1 MAGLLHLNV
10 EKVCVHLNVTAS
22 FKQTR
27 FHLGGLMVHSF
38 SLTDDPW
45 LLLPPAVGGPARERS
60 LRTALLEA
68 HEFGDLVVEL
78 PTQRPAVFRQVL
90 LPVIL
95 DALGRPADEREW
107 MNWFSAGQWSQAQRR
122 RLEEYLD
129 ADCGLFDLFS
139 PVQPFGQ
146 VAGLRTT
153 KGETKNVGLIV
164 ATAATG
170 NNVPLFASRT
180 EYDSFSLTPAQAA
193 HWLLH
198 TQCWD
203 TAAIKTGV
211 VGDLK
216 AKAGKTT
223 GNPTGPLGQ
232 MGVTLLVGTTLFET
246 LLLNLPVGAPP
257 ASTDLPQWKRREPAD
272 PRAAGTPQW
281 QERAPEGLLD
291 LWTWQSRRIRLFP
304 EVIDEGLRVTR
315 VLVAAGDRMPH
326 TPETEPHTMWRVEPT
341 GGRSA
346 GRSRGGAT
354 PPRRPLRL
362 QPGKAAWRGLD
373 ALLAPER
380 QSREAGEKTS
390 GFATSKLLDQAG
402 SLAPDLGEAYP
413 LRVELSGVAYGNQS
427 AVIDDVMFDALPLPL
442 AALEADS
449 DVRSALLEVAEQA
462 EQLAMAVNHLS
473 ADLRRALGT
482 EPIPWDKGQRPGEL
496 VLHALDPL
504 VRRLLTGMR
513 GVEDLERIEAGQL
526 AWEQLAWR
534 RSWEVADRLLQAV
547 PVGAFVGR
555 SVSQGEGKPERTHR
569 VSLAEAFFLKR
580 RAEILHR
587 ADAVRRNGHSPD
599 GQ

>member
-1 MAGLLHLNV
+1 MAHG
-10 EKVCVHLNVTAS
+10 
-22 FKQTR
+22 F
-27 FHLGGLMVHSF
+27 F
-38 SLTDDPW
+38 LTDDPW
-45 LLLPPAVGGPARERS
+45 LLLPSAEGGTVQERS

-68 HEFGDLVVEL
+68 HEFGDLVVEV

-90 LPVIL
+90 LPALV

-107 MNWFSAGQWSQAQRR
+107 MRWFSAGRWTPEQR
-122 RLEEYLD
+122 LKLTDYLD
-129 ADCGLFDLFS
+129 AHRELFDLFS
-139 PVQPFGQ
+139 PVRPFGQ
-146 VAGLRTT
+146 VAGLRNA
-153 KGETKNVGLIV
+153 KGETKSAGLIV

-180 EYDSFSLTPAQAA
+180 EGDSFSLTPAQAA
-193 HWLLH
+193 HWLVH

-203 TAAIKTGV
+203 TAAIKTGA
-211 VGDLK
+211 VGDPK

-223 GNPTGPLGQ
+223 GNPTSPLGQ
-232 MGVTLLVGTTLFET
+232 MGVTLLVGRTLFET
-246 LLLNLPVGAPP
+246 LLLNIPVGAAPTS
-257 ASTDLPQWKRREPAD
+257 ADLPQWRRREPAD
-272 PRAAGTPQW
+272 PRSAGTAQW

-304 EVIDEGLRVTR
+304 EETDEGLRVTR

-341 GGRSA
+341 GGRSP
-346 GRSRGGAT
+346 GRSKAGAA

-380 QSREAGEKTS
+380 QSRDAGEKTS

-402 SLAPDLGEAYP
+402 ALAPELGEAYP
-413 LRVELSGVAYGNQS
+413 LRVELSGVSYGNQS

-442 AALEADS
+442 AALDADS

-462 EQLAMAVNHLS
+462 EQLATAVNHLS

-504 VRRLLTGMR
+504 VRRLLIGIR

-547 PVGAFVGR
+547 PIGAFVGR
-555 SVSQGEGKPERTHR
+555 SVSQEGKPERTHR
-569 VSLAEAFFLKR
+569 VSLAEASFLKR

-587 ADAVRRNGHSPD
+587 AAAARRNGTLPD
-599 GQ
+599 SE

>member
-1 MAGLLHLNV
+1 MTHG
-10 EKVCVHLNVTAS
+10 
-22 FKQTR
+22 
-27 FHLGGLMVHSF
+27 F
-38 SLTDDPW
+38 SLTDEPW
-45 LLLPPAVGGPARERS
+45 LRLAPATGGPVREHS
-60 LRTALLEA
+60 LCTALLDA
-68 HEFGDLVVEL
+68 HEFGDLAVEV

-90 LPVIL
+90 LAVVL

-107 MNWFSAGQWSQAQRR
+107 MTWFSRGRWSPQQRT
-122 RLEEYLD
+122 RLEAYLE
-129 ADCGLFDLFS
+129 AHRALFDLFD
-139 PVQPFGQ
+139 PVHPFGQ
-146 VAGLRTT
+146 VAGLRTA
-153 KGETKNVGLIV
+153 KSETKSAGLIV

-180 EYDSFSLTPAQAA
+180 EGDVLSLTPAQAA

-203 TAAIKTGV
+203 TAAIKTGA
-211 VGDLK
+211 VGDPQ
-216 AKAGKTT
+216 AKVGKTT

-246 LLLNLPVGAPP
+246 LLLNLTVGAPP
-257 ASTDLPQWKRREPAD
+257 ASADLPQWRRRD
-272 PRAAGTPQW
+272 PDAPRSVGTPAW
-281 QERAPEGLLD
+281 QKRAPEGLLE
-291 LWTWQSRRIRLFP
+291 LWTWQARRVRLFP
-304 EVIDEGLRVTR
+304 ETSERGLRVTR

-326 TPETEPHTMWRVEPT
+326 TPETEPHTMWRLEPT

-346 GRSRGGAT
+346 KRGSGADAL
-354 PPRRPLRL
+354 PRRPLRL

-373 ALLAPER
+373 ALLALER
-380 QSREAGEKTS
+380 QSREAGAKTS

-402 SLAPDLGEAYP
+402 ALAPDLGESYP

-427 AVIDDVMFDALPLPL
+427 AVIDDMMFDAIPLPL

-449 DVRSALLEVAEQA
+449 DVRAAVLEVADQA
-462 EQLAMAVNHLS
+462 EQLATAANHLS
-473 ADLRRALGT
+473 ADLRRALGS

-496 VLHALDPL
+496 VLHALEPL
-504 VRRLLTGMR
+504 VRRLLEGMR
-513 GVEDLERIEAGQL
+513 GVKDMERIEAGQL

-534 RSWEVADRLLQAV
+534 RSWDVADRLLHAV

-555 SVSQGEGKPERTHR
+555 SSAQGEGKPERTYR
-569 VSLAEAFFLKR
+569 VPQAERSFLNR

-587 ADAVRRNGHSPD
+587 AAAVRRDTPRSD

>member
-1 MAGLLHLNV
+1 MD
-10 EKVCVHLNVTAS
+10 
-22 FKQTR
+22 
-27 FHLGGLMVHSF
+27 HSF
-38 SLTDDPW
+38 SLTDHPW
-45 LLLPPAVGGPARERS
+45 LLLPSATGGSVQHRS
-60 LRTALLEA
+60 LHTALLDA
-68 HEFGDLVVEL
+68 HEFGDVVVEM

-90 LPVIL
+90 LPVVL

-107 MNWFSAGQWSQAQRR
+107 MSWFSAGRWTRQQRH
-122 RLEEYLD
+122 RLEAYLD
-129 ADCGLFDLFS
+129 AHSQLFDLFH
-139 PVQPFGQ
+139 PEQPFGQ
-146 VAGLRTT
+146 VAGLSTA
-153 KGETKNVGLIV
+153 KDETKNAGLIV

-180 EYDSFSLTPAQAA
+180 EGDAFSLPPAQAA

-203 TAAIKTGV
+203 TAAIKTGA
-211 VGDLK
+211 VGDPK

-232 MGVTLLVGTTLFET
+232 MGVTLLVGKTLFET

-257 ASTDLPQWKRREPAD
+257 TSTDLPQWRRRESSD
-272 PRAAGTPQW
+272 PRSAGSPQW

-304 EVIDEGLRVTR
+304 EETDEGLRVTR
-315 VLVAAGDRMPH
+315 VLVSAGDRMPY
-326 TPETEPHTMWRVEPT
+326 TSETEPHTMWRVEPT
-341 GGRSA
+341 GGRSKT
-346 GRSRGGAT
+346 RSKDGIAS
-354 PPRRPLRL
+354 PRRPLRL

-402 SLAPDLGEAYP
+402 ALADDLGDAYP
-413 LRVELSGVAYGNQS
+413 LRVELSGIAYGNQS
-427 AVIDDVMFDALPLPL
+427 AVIDDVMFDTLPLPL
-442 AALEADS
+442 AALAGDG
-449 DVRSALLEVAEQA
+449 DIRAVLLEVAEQA
-462 EQLAMAVNHLS
+462 EQLATAVNHLS
-473 ADLRRALGT
+473 ADLRRATGT
-482 EPIPWDKGQRPGEL
+482 DPIPWDKGQRPGEL

-504 VRRLLTGMR
+504 VRRLLKGMR

-534 RSWEVADRLLQAV
+534 RSWEIADRLLQAV
-547 PVGAFVGR
+547 PIGAFMGR
-555 SVSQGEGKPERTHR
+555 STTEEEGKPERTYR
-569 VSLAEAFFLKR
+569 VSLAEASFLKR

-587 ADAVRRNGHSPD
+587 ADAARRNAQTPD
-599 GQ
+599 AQ

>member
-1 MAGLLHLNV
+1 MADG
-10 EKVCVHLNVTAS
+10 
-22 FKQTR
+22 
-27 FHLGGLMVHSF
+27 F
-38 SLTDDPW
+38 SLRDDPW
-45 LLLPPAVGGPARERS
+45 LLLPPAVGGAAQERS

-78 PTQRPAVFRQVL
+78 PTQRPAVLRQVL

-107 MNWFSAGQWSQAQRR
+107 MNWFSTGRWSPEQRS
-122 RLEEYLD
+122 RLEAYLE
-129 ADCGLFDLFS
+129 AHRALFDLFD
-139 PVQPFGQ
+139 PVRPFGQ
-146 VAGLRTT
+146 VAGLRTA
-153 KGETKNVGLIV
+153 KAETKNAGLIV

-180 EYDSFSLTPAQAA
+180 EGDAFSLTPAQAA

-203 TAAIKTGV
+203 TAAIKTGA
-211 VGDLK
+211 VGDPK

-232 MGVTLLVGTTLFET
+232 MGVTLLAGTTLFET

-257 ASTDLPQWKRREPAD
+257 TSADLPQWRRREPAD
-272 PRAAGTPQW
+272 PRSAGSPQW
-281 QERAPEGLLD
+281 QERVPEGLLD
-291 LWTWQSRRIRLFP
+291 LWTWQSRRIRLVA
-304 EVIDEGLRVTR
+304 ETTGDGLRVTR

-326 TPETEPHTMWRVEPT
+326 TPEIEPHTMWRVEPT
-341 GGRSA
+341 GGRST
-346 GRSRGGAT
+346 GRGKGDARS
-354 PPRRPLRL
+354 PRRPLRL

-380 QSREAGEKTS
+380 QSRDATERTS

-402 SLAPDLGEAYP
+402 ALASDLPEAYP
-413 LRVELSGVAYGNQS
+413 LRVELFGMAYGNQS

-442 AALEADS
+442 AALDADS

-462 EQLAMAVNHLS
+462 EQLAAAVNYLS
-473 ADLRRALGT
+473 ADLRRALGA
-482 EPIPWDKGQRPGEL
+482 EAIPWDRGQRPGEL

-504 VRRLLTGMR
+504 VRRLLAGMR

-555 SVSQGEGKPERTHR
+555 RVSQGEGKPERTHR
-569 VSLAEAFFLKR
+569 VPLAEASFLRR

-587 ADAVRRNGHSPD
+587 ADAARRSNSHPD
-599 GQ
+599 SQ

>member
-1 MAGLLHLNV
+1 MTDG
-10 EKVCVHLNVTAS
+10 
-22 FKQTR
+22 F
-27 FHLGGLMVHSF
+27 F
-38 SLTDDPW
+38 LTDDPW
-45 LLLPPAVGGPARERS
+45 LLLPPAAGGVAQERS

-68 HEFGDLVVEL
+68 HEFGDLVVQL
-78 PTQRPAVFRQVL
+78 PTQRPAVLRQVL

-107 MNWFSAGQWSQAQRR
+107 VSWFSTGRWSPEQRS
-122 RLEEYLD
+122 RLEAYLD
-129 ADCGLFDLFS
+129 THRERFDLFD

-146 VAGLRTT
+146 VGGLRSA
-153 KGETKNVGLIV
+153 KDETKNAALIV

-180 EYDSFSLTPAQAA
+180 EGDLFSLTPAQAA

-203 TAAIKTGV
+203 TAAIKTGA
-211 VGDLK
+211 VGDPK

-232 MGVTLLVGTTLFET
+232 MGVTLLAGATLFET

-257 ASTDLPQWKRREPAD
+257 TSADLPQWRRREPTD
-272 PRAAGTPQW
+272 PRSAGTPRW
-281 QERAPEGLLD
+281 QERVPDGLLD
-291 LWTWQSRRIRLFP
+291 LWTWQSRRIRLVP
-304 EVIDEGLRVTR
+304 KNSGEGLRVAR

-326 TPETEPHTMWRVEPT
+326 APEIEPHTMWRLEPT
-341 GGRSA
+341 GSRST
-346 GRSRGGAT
+346 SKNKGAAAA
-354 PPRRPLRL
+354 PRRPLRL

-380 QSREAGEKTS
+380 QFREAGEKTS
-390 GFATSKLLDQAG
+390 GFATSRLLDQAG
-402 SLAPDLGEAYP
+402 ALAPDLGEAYP
-413 LRVELSGVAYGNQS
+413 LRVELVGMAYGNQS

-442 AALEADS
+442 AALDADS

-462 EQLAMAVNHLS
+462 EQLATAVNHLS
-473 ADLRRALGT
+473 ADLRRALGA

-504 VRRLLTGMR
+504 VRQLLAGMR
-513 GVEDLERIEAGQL
+513 GVQDLERIEAGQL

-547 PVGAFVGR
+547 PVEAFVGR
-555 SVSQGEGKPERTHR
+555 KVSQGEGKPERTHR
-569 VSLAEAFFLKR
+569 VPLAEASFLKR
-580 RAEILHR
+580 RGEILHR
-587 ADAVRRNGHSPD
+587 AEAARRSSPHPV

>member
-1 MAGLLHLNV
+1 
-10 EKVCVHLNVTAS
+10 
-22 FKQTR
+22 
-27 FHLGGLMVHSF
+27 MVPSF

-45 LLLPPAVGGPARERS
+45 LLLPTVEGALARELP

-68 HEFGDLVVEL
+68 HEFGGLVVEV
-78 PTQRPAVFRQVL
+78 PTQRAAVFRQVL

-107 MNWFSAGQWSQAQRR
+107 MSWYSTGRWTPEQRR
-122 RLEEYLD
+122 KIEAYLD
-129 ADCGLFDLFS
+129 THHALFDLFD
-139 PVQPFGQ
+139 PVHPFGQ
-146 VAGLRTT
+146 VADLRTT
-153 KGETKNVGLIV
+153 KGETKNAGLIV

-180 EYDSFSLTPAQAA
+180 EGDVFPLTPAQAA
-193 HWLLH
+193 HWLMH

-203 TAAIKTGV
+203 TAAIKTGA
-211 VGDLK
+211 VGDPK
-216 AKAGKTT
+216 AKAGKTV

-232 MGVTLLVGTTLFET
+232 MGVTLLIGTTLFET
-246 LLLNLPVGAPP
+246 LLLNLPVGAPLT
-257 ASTDLPQWKRREPAD
+257 STDLPQWRRRDAGA
-272 PRAAGTPQW
+272 PRSVATPQW
-281 QERAPEGLLD
+281 DTRVPEGLLD

-304 EVIDEGLRVTR
+304 ETSDEGLRVTR

-326 TPETEPHTMWRVEPT
+326 TPETEPHTMWRLEPT
-341 GGRSA
+341 GGRSSA
-346 GRSRGGAT
+346 RGRSGT
-354 PPRRPLRL
+354 SLPRRPLRL

-380 QSREAGEKTS
+380 QSREAGERTS

-402 SLAPDLGEAYP
+402 ALVPELGESYP

-442 AALEADS
+442 AALDAGTV
-449 DVRSALLEVAEQA
+449 VRAALLEVAEQA
-462 EQLAMAVNHLS
+462 EQLATAVNHLS
-473 ADLRRALGT
+473 ADLRRALGA

-513 GVEDLERIEAGQL
+513 GVEDLERVEAGQL

-534 RSWEVADRLLQAV
+534 RSWETADRLLQAV

-555 SVSQGEGKPERTHR
+555 SVSQGEGKPERTYR
-569 VSLAEAFFLKR
+569 ASLAEASFLRR

-587 ADAVRRNGHSPD
+587 AEAVRRSRGIPD
-599 GQ
+599 SE

>member
-1 MAGLLHLNV
+1 MTHG
-10 EKVCVHLNVTAS
+10 
-22 FKQTR
+22 
-27 FHLGGLMVHSF
+27 F
-38 SLTDDPW
+38 SLTDGPW
-45 LLLPPAVGGPARERS
+45 LRLPPARGGPAQERS
-60 LRTALLEA
+60 LRAALLEA
-68 HEFGDLVVEL
+68 HEFGDLVVEV

-90 LPVIL
+90 LAVVL

-107 MNWFSAGQWSQAQRR
+107 MAWFSRGRWSPEQRG
-122 RLEEYLD
+122 RLGAYLD
-129 ADCGLFDLFS
+129 EHSGLFDLFH
-139 PVQPFGQ
+139 PERPFGQ
-146 VAGLRTT
+146 VAGLATA
-153 KGETKNVGLIV
+153 KGETKNAGLIV
-164 ATAATG
+164 ATTATG

-180 EYDSFSLTPAQAA
+180 EGDDFSLTPAQAA

-211 VGDLK
+211 VGDPK

-246 LLLNLPVGAPP
+246 LLLNLPIGAPP
-257 ASTDLPQWKRREPAD
+257 TSSDLPQWRRGDPAD
-272 PRAAGTPQW
+272 PRSAGTAQW

-304 EVIDEGLRVTR
+304 EATDEGLRVTR

-341 GGRSA
+341 GGRSKGRA
-346 GRSRGGAT
+346 GSGT
-354 PPRRPLRL
+354 TSPRRPLRL

-380 QSREAGEKTS
+380 QSRESGEKTT

-402 SLAPDLGEAYP
+402 GLVPELGDAYP

-427 AVIDDVMFDALPLPL
+427 AVIDDLMFDALPLPL
-442 AALEADS
+442 AALEEDS
-449 DVRSALLEVAEQA
+449 DVRSALLEVAEQS
-462 EQLAMAVNHLS
+462 EQLATCVNHLS

-482 EPIPWDKGQRPGEL
+482 DPIPWDKGQRPGEL

-504 VRRLLTGMR
+504 VRRLLAGMR
-513 GVEDLERIEAGQL
+513 GVDDLERIEAGQL

-534 RSWEVADRLLQAV
+534 RTWEVADRLLQAV
-547 PVGAFVGR
+547 PVAAFVGR
-555 SVSQGEGKPERTHR
+555 AVSQGEGKPERTYR
-569 VSLAEAFFLKR
+569 VSLAEATFLKR

-587 ADAVRRNGHSPD
+587 ADAVRQEPPRP
-599 GQ
+599 

>member
-1 MAGLLHLNV
+1 MTHG
-10 EKVCVHLNVTAS
+10 
-22 FKQTR
+22 
-27 FHLGGLMVHSF
+27 F

-45 LLLPPAVGGPARERS
+45 LLLPSAAGGPAQERS
-60 LRTALLEA
+60 VRTALLEA
-68 HEFGDLVVEL
+68 HEFGDLVAEL

-107 MNWFSAGQWSQAQRR
+107 MSWFSTGQWSREQRLK
-122 RLEEYLD
+122 LEAYLD
-129 ADCGLFDLFS
+129 AHRGMFDLFD
-139 PVQPFGQ
+139 PAHPFGQ
-146 VAGLRTT
+146 VAGLCTA
-153 KGETKNVGLIV
+153 KGDTKNAGLIV

-180 EYDSFSLTPAQAA
+180 EGDAFSLTPAQAA

-203 TAAIKTGV
+203 TAAIKTGA
-211 VGDLK
+211 VGDPK

-246 LLLNLPVGAPP
+246 LLLNLPAGAPP
-257 ASTDLPQWKRREPAD
+257 TSIDLPQWKRREPAD
-272 PRAAGTPQW
+272 PRSAATPQW
-281 QERAPEGLLD
+281 QVRVPEGLLD

-304 EVIDEGLRVTR
+304 EATDEGLRVTR

-341 GGRSA
+341 GGRKP
-346 GRSRGGAT
+346 GGSKGVT
-354 PPRRPLRL
+354 TLPRRPLRL

-380 QSREAGEKTS
+380 QSRDAGEKTS

-402 SLAPDLGEAYP
+402 GLVPELGKAYP

-442 AALEADS
+442 AALEVDS
-449 DVRSALLEVAEQA
+449 DVRSALIEVAEQA
-462 EQLAMAVNHLS
+462 EQLATTVNQLS

-504 VRRLLTGMR
+504 VRRLLAGMR
-513 GVEDLERIEAGQL
+513 GVDDLERIEAGQL
-526 AWEQLAWR
+526 AWEELAWR
-534 RSWEVADRLLQAV
+534 RSWEIADRLLQAV

-555 SVSQGEGKPERTHR
+555 SIPQGEGKPERTYR
-569 VSLAEAFFLKR
+569 VPLAEASFLKR

-587 ADAVRRNGHSPD
+587 AAAVRRNNGNHD
-599 GQ
+599 NE

>member
-1 MAGLLHLNV
+1 MADG
-10 EKVCVHLNVTAS
+10 
-22 FKQTR
+22 
-27 FHLGGLMVHSF
+27 F

-45 LLLPPAVGGPARERS
+45 LLLPPATGGAAQEYS

-68 HEFGDLVVEL
+68 HEFGDPVVEL
-78 PTQRPAVFRQVL
+78 PTQRPAVLRQVL
-90 LPVIL
+90 LSVVL

-107 MNWFSAGQWSQAQRR
+107 MDWFSTGCWSRDQRL
-122 RLEEYLD
+122 RLEAYLD
-129 ADCGLFDLFS
+129 EHRELFDLFD

-146 VAGLRTT
+146 VADLRTA
-153 KGETKNVGLIV
+153 KGETKNAGLIV

-180 EYDSFSLTPAQAA
+180 EGDAFSLTPAQAA

-211 VGDLK
+211 VGDPK
-216 AKAGKTT
+216 VKAGKTT

-232 MGVTLLVGTTLFET
+232 MGVTLLTGTTLFET
-246 LLLNLPVGAPP
+246 LLLNLPVGAPTTS
-257 ASTDLPQWKRREPAD
+257 ADLPQWRRREPAD
-272 PRAAGTPQW
+272 PRSAGSPQW
-281 QERAPEGLLD
+281 QERTPEGLLD
-291 LWTWQSRRIRLFP
+291 LWTWQSRRIRLLP
-304 EVIDEGLRVTR
+304 EDTDEGLRVTR

-326 TPETEPHTMWRVEPT
+326 TPEIEPHTMWRLEPT
-341 GGRSA
+341 GGSVTSRSKS
-346 GRSRGGAT
+346 GTT
-354 PPRRPLRL
+354 PPRRPVRL

-380 QSREAGEKTS
+380 QSREAGKKTS

-402 SLAPDLGEAYP
+402 ALSLDLGAAYP
-413 LRVELSGVAYGNQS
+413 LRVELSGIAYGNQS
-427 AVIDDVMFDALPLPL
+427 AVIDDVLFDALPLPL
-442 AALEADS
+442 AALDTDS
-449 DVRSALLEVAEQA
+449 DIRSALLEVAEQA
-462 EQLAMAVNHLS
+462 EQLATAVNHLS

-482 EPIPWDKGQRPGEL
+482 DPIPWDKGQRPGEL

-513 GVEDLERIEAGQL
+513 GVEDLEGIEAGQL

-534 RSWEVADRLLQAV
+534 RSWEVADGLLQAV

-555 SVSQGEGKPERTHR
+555 NASQGEGKPERTYR
-569 VSLAEAFFLKR
+569 VSLAEASFLKR

-587 ADAVRRNGHSPD
+587 ADAARRSSSPPD
-599 GQ
+599 SQ

>member
-1 MAGLLHLNV
+1 MTHG
-10 EKVCVHLNVTAS
+10 
-22 FKQTR
+22 
-27 FHLGGLMVHSF
+27 F

-45 LLLPPAVGGPARERS
+45 LRLPPTAGGLAQEHS

-68 HEFGDLVVEL
+68 HEFGDLVVEV
-78 PTQRPAVFRQVL
+78 PTQRPAVLRQVL
-90 LPVIL
+90 LAVVL

-107 MNWFSAGQWSQAQRR
+107 MDWFSAGRWTQEQRR
-122 RLEEYLD
+122 RLQAYLD
-129 ADCGLFDLFS
+129 VHRGLFDLFD

-146 VAGLRTT
+146 IAGLCTA
-153 KGETKNVGLIV
+153 KGETKNAGLIV
-164 ATAATG
+164 ATASTG

-180 EYDSFSLTPAQAA
+180 EGDAFSLSPAQAA

-203 TAAIKTGV
+203 TAAIKTGA
-211 VGDLK
+211 VGDPK

-232 MGVTLLVGTTLFET
+232 MGVTLLAGTTLFET
-246 LLLNLPVGAPP
+246 LLLNLPIGSPP
-257 ASTDLPQWKRREPAD
+257 TSADLPQWRRRDPAD
-272 PRAAGTPQW
+272 PHSAGTPQW
-281 QERAPEGLLD
+281 QERVPEGLLD

-304 EVIDEGLRVTR
+304 ETTGEGLRVTR

-326 TPETEPHTMWRVEPT
+326 TPETEPHTMWRLEPT
-341 GGRSA
+341 GGRSTS
-346 GRSRGGAT
+346 RSKSVSS

-380 QSREAGEKTS
+380 QSRDAGQKTS

-402 SLAPDLGEAYP
+402 ALAPDLCEAYP

-442 AALEADS
+442 AALEEDS
-449 DVRSALLEVAEQA
+449 DVRSAILEVAEQA
-462 EQLAMAVNHLS
+462 EQLATAVNHLS
-473 ADLRRALGT
+473 ADLRRALGA

-504 VRRLLTGMR
+504 VRRLLAGIR
-513 GVEDLERIEAGQL
+513 GVEDLERVEAGQL

-555 SVSQGEGKPERTHR
+555 SVAQGEGKPERTHR
-569 VSLAEAFFLKR
+569 VSLAEASFLKR

-587 ADAVRRNGHSPD
+587 AAAVRHDRPD
-599 GQ
+599 TDSQ

>member
-1 MAGLLHLNV
+1 MTDG
-10 EKVCVHLNVTAS
+10 
-22 FKQTR
+22 
-27 FHLGGLMVHSF
+27 F
-38 SLTDDPW
+38 SLTEEPW
-45 LLLPPAVGGPARERS
+45 LCLPSARGGPAREHS
-60 LRTALLEA
+60 LRTALLDA
-68 HEFGDLVVEL
+68 HEFGDLVVEV
-78 PTQRPAVFRQVL
+78 PTQRPAVLRQVL
-90 LPVIL
+90 LAVVL

-107 MNWFSAGQWSQAQRR
+107 MSWFSAGRWSPEQRT
-122 RLEEYLD
+122 RLESYLD
-129 ADCGLFDLFS
+129 AHGALFDLFD

-146 VAGLRTT
+146 VAGLHTA
-153 KGETKNVGLIV
+153 KGETKNAGLIV

-180 EYDSFSLTPAQAA
+180 EGDVFSLSPAQAA

-203 TAAIKTGV
+203 TAAIKTGA
-211 VGDLK
+211 VGDPK

-232 MGVTLLVGTTLFET
+232 MGVTLLAGTTLFET

-257 ASTDLPQWKRREPAD
+257 TSADLPQWRREPAD
-272 PRAAGTPQW
+272 PRSAGTPAW
-281 QERAPEGLLD
+281 QERVPEGLLD
-291 LWTWQSRRIRLFP
+291 LWTWQSRRIRLFA
-304 EVIDEGLRVTR
+304 ETTDEGLRVTR

-326 TPETEPHTMWRVEPT
+326 TPETEPHTMWRLEPT
-341 GGRSA
+341 GGRGTGKGKA
-346 GRSRGGAT
+346 GAA

-380 QSREAGEKTS
+380 QSREAGQTTS

-402 SLAPDLGEAYP
+402 ALALDLGESYP
-413 LRVELSGVAYGNQS
+413 LRVELTGVAYGNQS

-442 AALEADS
+442 AALETDS
-449 DVRSALLEVAEQA
+449 DVRSAVLEVAEQA
-462 EQLAMAVNHLS
+462 EQLATAVSYLS

-504 VRRLLTGMR
+504 VRRLLAGMR

-569 VSLAEAFFLKR
+569 VSLAEASFLKR

-587 ADAVRRNGHSPD
+587 AAAVRRDTPAPVV
-599 GQ
+599 Q

>member
-1 MAGLLHLNV
+1 MAHG
-10 EKVCVHLNVTAS
+10 
-22 FKQTR
+22 
-27 FHLGGLMVHSF
+27 F
-38 SLTDDPW
+38 SLTDAPW
-45 LLLPPAVGGPARERS
+45 LLLPPTAGGPVQERS

-68 HEFGDLVVEL
+68 HEFGDLVVEV

-90 LPVIL
+90 LPVVL

-107 MNWFSAGQWSQAQRR
+107 MDWFSTGRWTQEQR
-122 RLEEYLD
+122 LKLKTYLD
-129 ADCGLFDLFS
+129 AHRGLFDLFD

-146 VAGLRTT
+146 VAGLCTA
-153 KGETKNVGLIV
+153 KGETKNAGLIV

-180 EYDSFSLTPAQAA
+180 EGDAFSLTPAQAA

-203 TAAIKTGV
+203 TAAIKTGA
-211 VGDLK
+211 VGDPK

-246 LLLNLPVGAPP
+246 LLLNLPAGAPP
-257 ASTDLPQWKRREPAD
+257 TSADLPQWRRREPAD
-272 PRAAGTPQW
+272 PRSAGTPQW

-304 EVIDEGLRVTR
+304 EATDKGPRVTR

-326 TPETEPHTMWRVEPT
+326 APETEPHTMWRVEPT

-346 GRSRGGAT
+346 GRGKGGTT

-380 QSREAGEKTS
+380 QSRDAGERTS

-402 SLAPDLGEAYP
+402 ALAPELGEAYP

-449 DVRSALLEVAEQA
+449 DVRSALLEVAQQA
-462 EQLAMAVNHLS
+462 EQLATAVNHLS

-482 EPIPWDKGQRPGEL
+482 EPIPWDRGQRPGEL

-504 VRRLLTGMR
+504 VRRLLAGMR

-569 VSLAEAFFLKR
+569 VSLAEASFLKR

-587 ADAVRRNGHSPD
+587 ADVVRRNVPNPD
-599 GQ
+599 SQ

>member
-1 MAGLLHLNV
+1 MTHG
-10 EKVCVHLNVTAS
+10 
-22 FKQTR
+22 
-27 FHLGGLMVHSF
+27 F
-38 SLTDDPW
+38 SLTDAPW
-45 LLLPPAVGGPARERS
+45 LLLPPAAGGPARDQS
-60 LRTALLEA
+60 LRTALLDA
-68 HEFGDLVVEL
+68 HEFGDLVVEI
-78 PTQRPAVFRQVL
+78 PTQRAALFRQVL
-90 LPVIL
+90 LPVAL

-107 MNWFSAGQWSQAQRR
+107 MEWFSAGRWSQEQR
-122 RLEEYLD
+122 LKLGEYLD
-129 ADCGLFDLFS
+129 AHSGLFDLFD

-146 VAGLRTT
+146 VAGMRTA
-153 KGETKNVGLIV
+153 KDETKNAGLIV

-180 EYDSFSLTPAQAA
+180 EGDDFSLTPAKAA

-211 VGDLK
+211 VGDPK
-216 AKAGKTT
+216 AKAGKTV

-257 ASTDLPQWKRREPAD
+257 TSTDLPQWRRREPTH
-272 PRAAGTPQW
+272 PSPTGTPQW
-281 QERAPEGLLD
+281 QERVPEGLLD
-291 LWTWQSRRIRLFP
+291 LWTWQARRIRLFP
-304 EVIDEGLRVTR
+304 EATDEGLRVTR
-315 VLVAAGDRMPH
+315 VLVAAGDRMPY
-326 TPETEPHTMWRVEPT
+326 TPETEPHTMWRIEPT
-341 GGRSA
+341 GGR
-346 GRSRGGAT
+346 GVGKGKRVAT

-380 QSREAGEKTS
+380 QTREAGKNTS
-390 GFATSKLLDQAG
+390 GFTTSKVLDQAG
-402 SLAPDLGEAYP
+402 ALSLDLDEAYP
-413 LRVELSGVAYGNQS
+413 LRVELSGIAYGNQS

-442 AALEADS
+442 AALGEES

-462 EQLAMAVNHLS
+462 EQLATAVNHLS

-504 VRRLLTGMR
+504 VRRLLAGMR
-513 GVEDLERIEAGQL
+513 GVDDPERIEAGQL

-534 RSWEVADRLLQAV
+534 RAWEVADRLLQAV
-547 PVGAFVGR
+547 PVGAFLGR

-569 VSLAEAFFLKR
+569 VSLAEALFLKR

-587 ADAVRRNGHSPD
+587 ADGVRKDDRAIG

>member
-1 MAGLLHLNV
+1 MTHG
-10 EKVCVHLNVTAS
+10 
-22 FKQTR
+22 
-27 FHLGGLMVHSF
+27 F

-45 LLLPPAVGGPARERS
+45 LLLPAAAGGPAQERS

-68 HEFGDLVVEL
+68 HEFGDLAVEI

-107 MNWFSAGQWSQAQRR
+107 MNWYSTGQWSQEQR
-122 RLEEYLD
+122 LTLQEYLD
-129 ADCGLFDLFS
+129 KHQGLFDLFD
-139 PVQPFGQ
+139 PVHPFGQ
-146 VAGLRTT
+146 VAGLSTA
-153 KGETKNVGLIV
+153 KGETKNAGLIV

-170 NNVPLFASRT
+170 NNVPLFTSRT
-180 EYDSFSLTPAQAA
+180 EGDAFSLTPAQAV

-203 TAAIKTGV
+203 TAAIKTGAL
-211 VGDLK
+211 GDPQ
-216 AKAGKTT
+216 AKSGKTV
-223 GNPTGPLGQ
+223 GNPTGALGQ
-232 MGVTLLVGTTLFET
+232 MGVTLLAGTTLFET
-246 LLLNLPVGAPP
+246 LLLNIPVGAPP
-257 ASTDLPQWKRREPAD
+257 TSTDLPQWKRRGPAD
-272 PRAAGTPQW
+272 PRSAGTPQW
-281 QERAPEGLLD
+281 RTRAPEGLLD

-304 EVIDEGLRVTR
+304 EATDEGVRVTR

-341 GGRSA
+341 GGRKSA
-346 GRSRGGAT
+346 KSNGGT
-354 PPRRPLRL
+354 TLPRRPLRL

-380 QSREAGEKTS
+380 QFREAGEKTS
-390 GFATSKLLDQAG
+390 GFATSKVLDQAG
-402 SLAPDLGEAYP
+402 GLVLELGESYP

-449 DVRSALLEVAEQA
+449 DIRSALLEVAEQA
-462 EQLAMAVNHLS
+462 EQLATAVNHLS

-504 VRRLLTGMR
+504 VRRLLRGMR

-534 RSWEVADRLLQAV
+534 RSWEIADRLLQAV

-555 SVSQGEGKPERTHR
+555 GTAQGEGKPERTHR
-569 VSLAEAFFLKR
+569 VPLAEASFLRR

-587 ADAVRRNGHSPD
+587 ADAVRRKSANSD
-599 GQ
+599 NE

>member
-1 MAGLLHLNV
+1 MDHG
-10 EKVCVHLNVTAS
+10 
-22 FKQTR
+22 F
-27 FHLGGLMVHSF
+27 F
-38 SLTDDPW
+38 LTDEPW
-45 LLLPPAVGGPARERS
+45 LRLPPARGGAAQERS
-60 LRTALLEA
+60 LRTALLDA
-68 HEFGDLVVEL
+68 HEFGDLVVDV
-78 PTQRPAVFRQVL
+78 PTQRPAVLRQVL
-90 LPVIL
+90 LPVVV

-107 MNWFSAGQWSQAQRR
+107 LTWFSTRRWTKDQRA
-122 RLEEYLD
+122 RLEAYLD
-129 ADCGLFDLFS
+129 AHQNLFDLFDA
-139 PVQPFGQ
+139 VQPFGQ
-146 VAGLRTT
+146 VAALRTA
-153 KGETKNVGLIV
+153 KGETKNAGLIV

-180 EYDSFSLTPAQAA
+180 EGDAFSLTPAQAA

-203 TAAIKTGV
+203 TAAIKTGA
-211 VGDLK
+211 VGDPK

-246 LLLNLPVGAPP
+246 LLLNFPVGAPP
-257 ASTDLPQWKRREPAD
+257 TSADLPQWRRREPAH
-272 PRAAGTPQW
+272 PRSAGTPQW

-304 EVIDEGLRVTR
+304 KATDDGLRVTR
-315 VLVAAGDRMPH
+315 VLVAAGDRMPY
-326 TPETEPHTMWRVEPT
+326 TPETEPHTMWRVEPA
-341 GGRSA
+341 GGRNMGSRKRGSA
-346 GRSRGGAT
+346 LS
-354 PPRRPLRL
+354 PRRPLRL

-380 QSREAGEKTS
+380 QARDAGEKTS

-402 SLAPDLGEAYP
+402 ALAPDLGDAYP
-413 LRVELSGVAYGNQS
+413 LRVELSGIAYGNQS
-427 AVIDDVMFDALPLPL
+427 AVIEDVMFDALPLPL

-462 EQLAMAVNHLS
+462 EQLATAVNHLS

-504 VRRLLTGMR
+504 VRRLLAGMR
-513 GVEDLERIEAGQL
+513 AVEDLERIEAGQL

-534 RSWEVADRLLQAV
+534 RTWEIADRLLQAV
-547 PVGAFVGR
+547 PVHAFAGR
-555 SVSQGEGKPERTHR
+555 SVTQGEGKPERTYR
-569 VSLAEAFFLKR
+569 VSLAEASFLRR

-587 ADAVRRNGHSPD
+587 AAAARQEGPALA
-599 GQ
+599 GP

>member
-1 MAGLLHLNV
+1 MTHG
-10 EKVCVHLNVTAS
+10 
-22 FKQTR
+22 
-27 FHLGGLMVHSF
+27 F

-45 LLLPPAVGGPARERS
+45 LLLPPATGGPAYERS
-60 LRTALLEA
+60 LRTALLDA
-68 HEFGDLVVEL
+68 HEFGDLAVEI

-95 DALGRPADEREW
+95 EALGRPADEREW
-107 MNWFSAGQWSQAQRR
+107 MGWFSAGRWSREQRS

-129 ADCGLFDLFS
+129 AHSALFDLFD
-139 PVQPFGQ
+139 PEQPFGQ
-146 VAGLRTT
+146 VAGLHTA
-153 KGETKNVGLIV
+153 KGETKHAGLIV
-164 ATAATG
+164 ATAANG
-170 NNVPLFASRT
+170 NNVPLFVSRT
-180 EYDSFSLTPAQAA
+180 EGDTFALTPAQAA

-198 TQCWD
+198 THCWD
-203 TAAIKTGV
+203 TAAIKTGA
-211 VGDLK
+211 VGDSK
-216 AKAGKTT
+216 VKAGKTV

-257 ASTDLPQWKRREPAD
+257 TSTDLPQWRRRD
-272 PRAAGTPQW
+272 PSDRHPAGTPQW

-304 EVIDEGLRVTR
+304 EMTDEGSRVTR
-315 VLVAAGDRMPH
+315 VLVAAGDRMPQ
-326 TPETEPHTMWRVEPT
+326 TPETEPHTMWRVERT
-341 GGRSA
+341 GGRST
-346 GRSRGGAT
+346 GRGKGGA
-354 PPRRPLRL
+354 PAPRRPLRL

-402 SLAPDLGEAYP
+402 ALALDLDESYP
-413 LRVELSGVAYGNQS
+413 LRVELSGIAYGNQS

-442 AALEADS
+442 AALEEDS
-449 DVRSALLEVAEQA
+449 DVRAALLEVAEQA
-462 EQLAMAVNHLS
+462 EQLATAVNHLS

-482 EPIPWDKGQRPGEL
+482 DPIPWDRGQRPGEL

-513 GVEDLERIEAGQL
+513 GVEDPERIEAGQL

-555 SVSQGEGKPERTHR
+555 SVSRGEGKPEHTYR
-569 VSLAEAFFLKR
+569 VSLAEASFLKR

-587 ADAVRRNGHSPD
+587 ADTARQNAPRLH